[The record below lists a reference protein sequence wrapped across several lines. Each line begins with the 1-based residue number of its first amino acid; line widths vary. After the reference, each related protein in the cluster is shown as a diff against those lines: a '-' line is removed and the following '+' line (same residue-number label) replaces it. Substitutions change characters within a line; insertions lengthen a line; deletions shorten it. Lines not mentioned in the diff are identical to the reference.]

1 MRQTGDNLRKGSTI
15 TCHLFGIEKK
25 KNKTEQIYQQN
36 KDDHIG

>member
-25 KNKTEQIYQQN
+25 KEQDRADLST
-36 KDDHIG
+36 K